1 MNNILTF
8 LKLDKNKI
16 LLMLQREE
24 QIRFSKDYINKCSKV
39 AHIPNAWLEITDK
52 MQKDLVKEFGYIDKL
67 SNTLAVNVLRKAIY
81 IYPNDHEI
89 KNSVV
94 HFRENIAK
102 QGTYNVGD
110 LVKDINLHTIN
121 FHKTNLFSLLNQNK
135 TNIMLVGSHT

>member
-8 LKLDKNKI
+8 LKLDRNKI

-24 QIRFSKDYINKCSKV
+24 QIRFSQDYINKCSKV
-39 AHIPNAWLEITDK
+39 ANIPNAWLEITDK
-52 MQKDLVKEFGYIDKL
+52 MQKELVKEFGYFDKL
-67 SNTLAVNVLRKAIY
+67 SNTLAVNVLRKAMY

>member
-39 AHIPNAWLEITDK
+39 AHIPNGWLEITDK
-52 MQKDLVKEFGYIDKL
+52 MQKELVKEFGYKDKL
-67 SNTLAVNVLRKAIY
+67 SNTLAVNVLRKAMY